1 ARGFDTLPP
10 DHCDVV
16 IIDEFHHA
24 AAPTYKALLEH
35 LLPREL
41 LGLTA
46 TPERGDDEP
55 ILQWFDGRIAAELRL
70 WDAIEQHRLVPFAYY
85 GIADG
90 TDYRQVSWRRG
101 RGYDPQELSNLVT
114 GDQVLARRIIANVIQ
129 TVPNQASMRA
139 LGFCVSV
146 AHAYFMADQFNA
158 AGIASISVS
167 AQTPQ
172 DERKQALQ
180 ALAKGELRVV
190 FSVDLFN
197 EGVDIP
203 SVDTLLLLRPTDS
216 PTVFLQQ
223 LGRGLR
229 REPNKSLCTVMD
241 FVGQHHSEFR

>member
-1 ARGFDTLPP
+1 
-10 DHCDVV
+10 
-16 IIDEFHHA
+16 
-24 AAPTYKALLEH
+24 
-35 LLPREL
+35 
-41 LGLTA
+41 
-46 TPERGDDEP
+46 
-55 ILQWFDGRIAAELRL
+55 
-70 WDAIEQHRLVPFAYY
+70 
-85 GIADG
+85 
-90 TDYRQVSWRRG
+90 
-101 RGYDPQELSNLVT
+101 
-114 GDQVLARRIIANVIQ
+114 
-129 TVPNQASMRA
+129 
-139 LGFCVSV
+139 
-146 AHAYFMADQFNA
+146 
-158 AGIASISVS
+158 ISVS

-241 FVGQHHSEFR
+241 FVGQHHSEFRMHRRFDALLGGSRKQLERQIKDGFPFLPSGCHMQLDAVAAQ